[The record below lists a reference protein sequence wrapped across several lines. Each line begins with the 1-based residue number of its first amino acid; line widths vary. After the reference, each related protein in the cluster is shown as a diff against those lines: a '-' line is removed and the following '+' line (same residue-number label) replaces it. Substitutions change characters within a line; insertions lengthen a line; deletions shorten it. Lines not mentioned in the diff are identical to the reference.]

1 MTTSAAAVFHN
12 PKDGFSIEHY
22 DLPEVEPRGALVRV
36 GMASIC
42 GTDLHIWH
50 GSRKPPLPI
59 IPGHEAMGV
68 ITKIGSALKTDAAG
82 APLREGDRVTWSY
95 IWTCGACYFCT
106 ILKEPASCANRLA
119 YGVSVGCADP
129 PHLNGGFS
137 EYIYLRPG
145 TSIFRIP
152 DSLADEVVVPTNCAL
167 VTMVHVTRAAG
178 VALGQNIVIQGCGPL
193 GLYGSTVAREMGAG
207 QVIGLDTSEPRL
219 ELARKFGVDR
229 GINVTG
235 LSDDDVVAKIR
246 ELTGGIGADVVI
258 EATGVPDVLKVG
270 LRLPREGGTYATIGP
285 IYQGA
290 TVALDCFN
298 LIFRRIRLLG
308 VARNDA
314 GHLRTAI
321 AFLERTRSKYP
332 YEQVVGARYSLDR
345 VTDGLRLVDERKVMR
360 AAIVP

>member
-1 MTTSAAAVFHN
+1 MTSSAAAVFRN
-12 PKDGFSIEHY
+12 TTDGFEIQHFE
-22 DLPEVEPRGALVRV
+22 LPPVEPRGAIVKVR
-36 GMASIC
+36 MASIC

-68 ITKIGSALKTDAAG
+68 IAQLGSGLTTDAAG
-82 APLREGDRVTWSY
+82 APLHEGDRVTWSY
-95 IWTCGACYFCT
+95 IWTCGACYYCT
-106 ILKEPASCANRLA
+106 ILKEPASCLRRIA
-119 YGVSVGCADP
+119 YGVGIGCADP

-152 DSLADEVVVPTNCAL
+152 DSLSDEVVVPTNCAL
-167 VTMVHVTRAAG
+167 VTMVHVTGAAG
-178 VALGQNIVIQGCGPL
+178 VSLGQNVVVQGCGPL
-193 GLYGSTVAREMGAG
+193 GLYGATVARELGAG
-207 QVIGLDTSEPRL
+207 QVIALDTNETRL
-219 ELARKFGVDR
+219 GLARRFGVDL
-229 GINVTG
+229 GINVSKM
-235 LSDDDVVAKIR
+235 SDDDVVAKIK

-258 EATGVPDVLKVG
+258 EATGVPQVLAVG

-290 TVALDCFN
+290 TVPLDCFN

-314 GHLRTAI
+314 AHLRTAI
-321 AFLERTRSKYP
+321 SFLERTRSKYP
-332 YEQVVGARYSLDR
+332 YELVVGARFPLEK
-345 VTDGLRLVDERKVMR
+345 VTDGLRTVDERKVMR

>member
-1 MTTSAAAVFHN
+1 MFHN
-12 PKDGFSIEHY
+12 PTDGFSIEHY
-22 DLPEVEPRGALVRV
+22 DLPEVEPRGALVKV

-68 ITKIGSALKTDAAG
+68 VARLGSALRTDAAG

-106 ILKEPASCANRLA
+106 ILHEPASCVNRMA
-119 YGVSVGCADP
+119 YGVGVGCADP

-152 DSLADEVVVPTNCAL
+152 DSLTDAVVVPTNCAL
-167 VTMVHVTRAAG
+167 VTMIHVTESAG
-178 VALGQNIVIQGCGPL
+178 VRPGQSVVVQGCGPL
-193 GLYGSTVAREMGAG
+193 GLYGSTVARERGAD
-207 QVIGLDTSEPRL
+207 QVIALDTSEARL
-219 ELARKFGVDR
+219 EVARKFGVDR
-229 GINVTG
+229 ALNVSG

-246 ELTGGIGADVVI
+246 ELTDGRGADVVI
-258 EATGVPDVLKVG
+258 EATGVAEVLRVG

-290 TVALDCFN
+290 VVPLDCFN

-314 GHLRTAI
+314 GHLRSAI
-321 AFLERTRSKYP
+321 NFLVRTRSKYP
-332 YEQVVGARYSLDR
+332 YEQVVGATFPLERI
-345 VTDGLRLVDERKVMR
+345 VDGLRLVDERKVMR

>member
-1 MTTSAAAVFHN
+1 MSGSDAAVFRN
-12 PKDGFSIEHY
+12 PKDGFEIQHFP
-22 DLPEVEPRGALVRV
+22 LPEVEPRGALVRV
-36 GMASIC
+36 KMASIC

-50 GSRKPPLPI
+50 GVRKPPLPI

-68 ITKIGSALKTDAAG
+68 IEKLGASLTTDASG
-82 APLREGDRVTWSY
+82 APLHEGDRVTWSY
-95 IWTCGACYFCT
+95 IWTCGACYYCT
-106 ILKEPASCANRLA
+106 ILKEPASCARRMA
-119 YGVSVGCADP
+119 YGVGVGCAEP

-145 TSIFRIP
+145 TSIFKIP
-152 DSLADEVVVPTNCAL
+152 DSLSDAVVVPTNCAL

-178 VALGQNIVIQGCGPL
+178 VTLGQNVVVQGCGPL
-193 GLYGSTVAREMGAG
+193 GLYGTTVARELGAG
-207 QVIGLDTSEPRL
+207 QVIALDTNENRL

-229 GINVTG
+229 AINVAKM
-235 LSDDDVVAKIR
+235 SDDEIVAR
-246 ELTGGIGADVVI
+246 VQELTGGIGADVVI
-258 EATGVPDVLKVG
+258 EATGVPQVLGVG

-314 GHLRTAI
+314 GHLWTAI
-321 AFLERTRSKYP
+321 RFLERTQSKYP
-332 YEQVVGARYSLDR
+332 YDQVVGARFSLEQ
-345 VTDGLRLVDERKVMR
+345 VTEALRTVDERKVMR
-360 AAIVP
+360 AAVVP